1 MAMIETQDAIDA
13 VCGMLGEC
21 FDKDAE
27 VLDAVATTLNEV
39 EPVQLS
45 PVSMTLY
52 VSGECA
58 ALMKQIT
65 KELAQM
71 NRELAR
77 IGGRI

>member
-13 VCGMLGEC
+13 VCKMLGKC

-52 VSGECA
+52 ISSDGA
-58 ALMKQIT
+58 ALLKQIS
-65 KELAQM
+65 KELAQI
-71 NRELAR
+71 NRTLAQ
-77 IGGRI
+77 IGGRV